1 MEDEEAYETVS
12 SQLDIENFIIYNI
25 SQIYFGNTDWPGN
38 NRRYWQAEGRKWEHL
53 LYDTDFGFGRQSDY
67 HHNTL
72 RLAIE
77 ENSPTWPNPPF
88 STLFLRKLLNN
99 KDFRNQFV
107 NRYADELNSRF
118 LPATVDQHLDTLTA
132 LVEDE
137 MQRHF
142 ERWGGDIEDWY
153 GEISRMKDF
162 SSLRPQKVKHHIL
175 EELNLPAYHQLNL
188 NIDAPSQGKVII
200 NNRLHISESVWKGD
214 YFESVPFLLKA
225 EAQENYEFTHWS
237 GDVNSES
244 DQIFVDMNKEMTI
257 QANFI
262 PKNTSTDETV
272 IKDFSVYPNPF
283 TESFSLELNQPS
295 ESIYSIN
302 LLDNNGKL
310 ILKLAKNLILSHL
323 PFHFNEGLAA
333 LNNGL
338 YLLEIHAENQPPIII
353 KLQKY

>member
-1 MEDEEAYETVS
+1 M
-12 SQLDIENFIIYNI
+12 
-25 SQIYFGNTDWPGN
+25 
-38 NRRYWQAEGRKWEHL
+38 
-53 LYDTDFGFGRQSDY
+53 
-67 HHNTL
+67 
-72 RLAIE
+72 
-77 ENSPTWPNPPF
+77 
-88 STLFLRKLLNN
+88 
-99 KDFRNQFV
+99 
-107 NRYADELNSRF
+107 
-118 LPATVDQHLDTLTA
+118 
-132 LVEDE
+132 
-137 MQRHF
+137 
-142 ERWGGDIEDWY
+142 
-153 GEISRMKDF
+153 
-162 SSLRPQKVKHHIL
+162 
-175 EELNLPAYHQLNL
+175 
-188 NIDAPSQGKVII
+188 
-200 NNRLHISESVWKGD
+200 WKGD